1 MAIVQ
6 QEPVLFSGS
15 IRENIIYGLKK
26 EPTDADIDEACRQ
39 ANALNFI
46 RDKAI
51 FPKGYDTLVGEKGIK
66 LSGGQKQRVAIA
78 RALIRKP
85 KILLLDEATS
95 ALDAESEHQVQQA
108 LDSVIHNEQLSQTV
122 IVIAHRLST
131 IKDAD
136 EILVLK
142 RGVVVERGNH
152 VDLIAKNGVYK

>member
-1 MAIVQ
+1 M
-6 QEPVLFSGS
+6 
-15 IRENIIYGLKK
+15 
-26 EPTDADIDEACRQ
+26 
-39 ANALNFI
+39 
-46 RDKAI
+46 
-51 FPKGYDTLVGEKGIK
+51 
-66 LSGGQKQRVAIA
+66 AIA

-108 LDSVIHNEQLSQTV
+108 LDAVLQKGSQLTQTV

-142 RGVVVERGNH
+142 RGVVVEKGNH
-152 VDLIAKNGVYK
+152 NDLIAKDGVYKQLVERQLMSMETEAK